1 MVGIVLCSILGF
13 ELLGFIVV
21 QIISK
26 RKNKK
31 GGKPA

>member
-1 MVGIVLCSILGF
+1 MIGIVLCSILGL
-13 ELLGFIVV
+13 ELLGCIAV